1 MHMILYP
8 PPPPSK
14 LLVML
19 INDYLFQAFEVEEIF
34 IKLLVVTSS
43 VFCGCFNLHN

>member
-1 MHMILYP
+1 MILYPPP

-34 IKLLVVTSS
+34 LKLLVVTLS
-43 VFCGCFNLHN
+43 VFLWLF